1 MNIGT
6 KHRIATG
13 TAFAVIGLIAAAI
26 GWAYT
31 EFEDATRQRQQ
42 SLEIV
47 QRYTELRLVSIDY
60 LLNRT
65 ERSRVQWYAVSDR
78 IDRLIAVNTLRGK
91 EYEAILAGL
100 RARRAEAPRLFAE
113 LAEALGND
121 LAGAEGAE
129 ALQRFEAQ
137 LVNRFLID
145 QQDSLTDVFRIAG
158 LATERIEA
166 AQRRV
171 VGVILAGLALIAV
184 ITGGLSWLIRRHVL
198 TPIISLQGVT
208 REVAAGNLN
217 LSAGIDRDDELG
229 ALSRNFDAMTQSLR
243 EVFAQIKLSNQ
254 DLAAL
259 NRELEAFSYSVSHD
273 LRAPLRSMDGF
284 SLVLLED
291 YGDKLDE
298 EGKDAIERIRAASQ
312 RMGHLIDDLLRL
324 SRVTRADLDVT
335 RVDLSTMA
343 RSIAD
348 SIDREPS
355 DHSIEW
361 IIEPDLSLRADPS
374 LMHIALQNLLQNAW
388 KFSGRVERPVIRV
401 GARQHDADTVY
412 FVADNGA
419 GFDMAHAENLFGAFQ
434 RLHHADDF
442 PGTGIGLAI
451 VQRIIHRHGGKI
463 WAEAR
468 EGEGATFFFSL
479 GESENGSDEQD
490 HPAG

>member
-1 MNIGT
+1 
-6 KHRIATG
+6 
-13 TAFAVIGLIAAAI
+13 
-26 GWAYT
+26 
-31 EFEDATRQRQQ
+31 
-42 SLEIV
+42 
-47 QRYTELRLVSIDY
+47 
-60 LLNRT
+60 
-65 ERSRVQWYAVSDR
+65 
-78 IDRLIAVNTLRGK
+78 
-91 EYEAILAGL
+91 
-100 RARRAEAPRLFAE
+100 
-113 LAEALGND
+113 
-121 LAGAEGAE
+121 
-129 ALQRFEAQ
+129 
-137 LVNRFLID
+137 
-145 QQDSLTDVFRIAG
+145 
-158 LATERIEA
+158 
-166 AQRRV
+166 
-171 VGVILAGLALIAV
+171 
-184 ITGGLSWLIRRHVL
+184 
-198 TPIISLQGVT
+198 
-208 REVAAGNLN
+208 
-217 LSAGIDRDDELG
+217 
-229 ALSRNFDAMTQSLR
+229 
-243 EVFAQIKLSNQ
+243 
-254 DLAAL
+254 
-259 NRELEAFSYSVSHD
+259 
-273 LRAPLRSMDGF
+273 
-284 SLVLLED
+284 
-291 YGDKLDE
+291 
-298 EGKDAIERIRAASQ
+298 
-312 RMGHLIDDLLRL
+312 
-324 SRVTRADLDVT
+324 
-335 RVDLSTMA
+335 MA